1 MKTPLKTT
9 LTRLNRFSIGLS
21 VLFLSGYAHALD
33 HTNDFES
40 LYSQLFDWASGTL
53 GRSIALVFLLVGL
66 GIGAIRGS
74 IMGAV
79 VCIASALAL
88 VVAPAVVDSIFN
100 VTAG

>member
-1 MKTPLKTT
+1 MKKTWKKYSS
-9 LTRLNRFSIGLS
+9 RLSHFGLGLS
-21 VLFLSGYAHALD
+21 VLFMSGYAYALD